1 MSTKSM
7 ENTLNGKGCAVQNP
21 KKPTSPTLNTDNK
34 LNFVFNYEDLEIQI
48 PGGLNDE
55 RLDSLR
61 VTVKIN
67 KKGSYNAIRHN
78 IDLFSHTQLE
88 KFLIKVSYQLET
100 SDITLRRAFIKLT
113 DELETYRLETQSQDE
128 TEIANDYQ
136 LPEVEHSEAEQFLKS
151 KNLLNKTNNLIETS
165 GFVGEEVNRLMLYLT
180 YTSRKMDN
188 PLHCIVFG
196 SSGSGKTHLLNK
208 ISEYIP
214 NQDKIE
220 FTQLS
225 ANAFYYYGR
234 YDLKHK
240 LILIEDLDG
249 ADDGLLPLRE
259 LQTKKRI
266 TKSIVHKGIGG
277 IGKTK
282 NLIVEG
288 PVSVAGCTTKENIYE
303 DNSNRSFL
311 LYVDESEA
319 QDNRIMAYQRQQY
332 AGRIDMDA
340 ELEATKLLRNMQ
352 RLLRPIKVVNP
363 LAEYLELP
371 KTVFKPRRTNL
382 HYLQLIEVITF
393 YHQYQRERHYDESTG
408 EEYIETTL
416 EDIELANTLIKD
428 VLLRKSDRLNGKTR
442 DYFEKLNTYLKD
454 NDTNIYNNQEIRRKF
469 RIKETTLRRYH
480 TTLESEGY
488 IKERKDIKHIS
499 KSFEVLIVDEFQD
512 LENTIDKALKLSLEL
527 ATSPQGRHSQ
537 NSELKPLNNNDLKT
551 TRHKNKN

>member
-1 MSTKSM
+1 M
-7 ENTLNGKGCAVQNP
+7 NGKGCAVQNP
-21 KKPTSPTLNTDNK
+21 KKPTVPTLNTYNK

-136 LPEVEHSEAEQFLKS
+136 LPEGEHNEAEQFLKS

-165 GFVGEEVNRLMLYLT
+165 GFVGEEVNRLMLYLA

-214 NQDKIE
+214 NEDKIE

-288 PVSVAGCTTKENIYE
+288 SRF
-303 DNSNRSFL
+303 SSR
-311 LYVDESEA
+311 
-319 QDNRIMAYQRQQY
+319 MHYQ
-332 AGRIDMDA
+332 
-340 ELEATKLLRNMQ
+340 
-352 RLLRPIKVVNP
+352 
-363 LAEYLELP
+363 
-371 KTVFKPRRTNL
+371 
-382 HYLQLIEVITF
+382 
-393 YHQYQRERHYDESTG
+393 
-408 EEYIETTL
+408 
-416 EDIELANTLIKD
+416 
-428 VLLRKSDRLNGKTR
+428 GKH
-442 DYFEKLNTYLKD
+442 L
-454 NDTNIYNNQEIRRKF
+454 
-469 RIKETTLRRYH
+469 
-480 TTLESEGY
+480 
-488 IKERKDIKHIS
+488 
-499 KSFEVLIVDEFQD
+499 
-512 LENTIDKALKLSLEL
+512 
-527 ATSPQGRHSQ
+527 
-537 NSELKPLNNNDLKT
+537 
-551 TRHKNKN
+551 